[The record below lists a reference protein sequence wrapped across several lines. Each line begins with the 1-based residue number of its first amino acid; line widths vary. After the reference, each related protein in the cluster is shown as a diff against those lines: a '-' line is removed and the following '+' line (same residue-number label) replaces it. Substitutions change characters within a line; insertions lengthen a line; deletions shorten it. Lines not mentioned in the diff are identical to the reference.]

1 MQNNVILNQ
10 GKLGMNEC
18 FKRIHV
24 YLIAAIMLMLGCVS
38 CRQDEGENVFK
49 QMPASQ
55 TGIAFSNQLEEKPL
69 FSILYYLYYYN
80 GGGVATGDINN
91 DGLTDIFFTA
101 NSKGNNKLYLNKGGF
116 KFEDIT
122 VKAGVAG
129 LSDWCTGVTMADVN
143 ADGYLDIYVSTVSQK
158 YNLKGHNEL
167 YINNGN
173 LTFHESAAQY
183 GLNTSCLTT
192 QSAFFDYDKDGD
204 LDCYIL
210 NQSHHP
216 HDNIVDTTHR
226 RQYDSLSGDRLYRND
241 VSTTGRFT
249 DVSKDAG
256 ISQSDLGYG
265 LGLAVADI
273 NNDGWED
280 IYVGNDFHEND
291 YYYVNNKNGTF
302 SEEGAKHFRHY
313 SRFSMGND
321 VGDYNND
328 GQPDI
333 VTVDMLPDKENI
345 LKTYGSDENPDVYKV
360 KLEIRGYQ
368 KQYSKNCLQ
377 RNNGNGISFSE
388 TSLMSGVSAT
398 DWSWAPLFADF
409 DNDGNKDLF
418 ISSGIV
424 KRPVDLDYIKFVS
437 DMKIK
442 KGLNQTD
449 KYDREVIDAMP
460 DGSSHPYF
468 FRGDGKLKFA
478 DVSKQWGTGKM
489 KGYYCGAA
497 YADLDNDGD
506 LDVVMNVLNGQAVVL
521 QNNAPKKN
529 YLSISFKGDSAN
541 SFGIGS
547 KAYVFSGG
555 KMQYQ
560 QLMLTRGFESSCD
573 PRLHFGMDSANVAD
587 SILIAWPDQRYQVLK
602 NIKVNTSVSVQQK
615 DAAGKFDQAEYFK
628 GPELLFADITSEV
641 NSNWRHQENEFFD
654 YNVQYLIPHSES
666 SRGPK
671 IAVADVNKDG
681 LDDFYVCGG
690 SGQSG
695 ALMIQSGA
703 GKFKRS
709 ELKFRDRIMFTEE
722 VDAVFFDANN
732 DSFPDLYVV
741 SGGNIFENGNPGL
754 RDNLYMNDGKGNF
767 SQVLNAIPAI
777 ARNKSCVS
785 AADVDKDG
793 DVDLFVG
800 GLANSKAY
808 GIPESSYLLLNNGN
822 GVFTQAA
829 QTVIKSDSLGIV
841 TSSSFADINNDGWDD
856 LVVTG
861 EWMPVKI
868 FLNNKGTFSEADI
881 PLSTG
886 LWQTVR
892 VTDVNGD
899 GFGDILAGNWGHNTK
914 LYTGKNG
921 PCKLYVR
928 DFDKNGQIE
937 QILCYTIDGKEYTF
951 LAKDELERAIP
962 VLKKAYLTYK
972 EVAGQTVDYMFY
984 DLFKDYIELKAE
996 ELGSCCFINDGKG
1009 NFKKME
1015 LPDELQM
1022 APVFAFAPSLTGG
1035 GGSIIAGGNFYNVIP
1050 YEGRYDAL
1058 LPTAFTYSK
1067 QESGFR
1073 LQGNLPSIE
1082 GEVRDI
1088 KWVGTGSGQKILVIA
1103 RNNREL
1109 LFFKSNR

>member
-1 MQNNVILNQ
+1 MAKNEILNR
-10 GKLGMNEC
+10 GKLNMHEH
-18 FKRIHV
+18 FKRIPNYFITGIV
-24 YLIAAIMLMLGCVS
+24 IGITCLS
-38 CRQDEGENVFK
+38 CRQNEEENVFK
-49 QMPASQ
+49 QLPASQ

-69 FSILYYLYYYN
+69 FNILYYLYYYN

-143 ADGYLDIYVSTVSQK
+143 ADGFLDIYVSTVSQK
-158 YNLKGHNEL
+158 FNLKGHNEL

-173 LTFHESAAQY
+173 LTFRESSAEY

-241 VSTTGRFT
+241 VNSTGRFT
-249 DVSKDAG
+249 DVSKGAG
-256 ISQSDLGYG
+256 IFQSDLGYG

-273 NNDGWED
+273 NNDGWDD

-321 VGDYNND
+321 VADYNND

-333 VTVDMLPDKENI
+333 ITVDMLPDKENI

-377 RNNGNGISFSE
+377 RNNGNGVSFSE

-460 DGSSHPYF
+460 DGNSHPYF
-468 FRGDGKLKFA
+468 FRGDGKLRFA
-478 DVSKQWGTGKM
+478 DVSNQWGTGKM
-489 KGYYCGAA
+489 KGFYCGAA

-521 QNNAPKKN
+521 QNNAAKKN
-529 YLSISFKGDSAN
+529 YLSISFKGDGAN
-541 SFGIGS
+541 GFGIGS
-547 KAYVFSGG
+547 KAYVFSNG

-573 PRLHFGMDSANVAD
+573 TRLHFGMDSAAVAD
-587 SILIAWPDQRYQVLK
+587 SILIVWPDERYQVLRT
-602 NIKVNTSVSVQQK
+602 IKTDTLIAVNQK
-615 DAAGKFDQAEYFK
+615 DASGRFDQAHYVK
-628 GPELLFADITSEV
+628 SPAPLFADITSEV

-654 YNVQYLIPHSES
+654 YNVQYLIPHAES

-690 SGQSG
+690 SGQPGVLMVQSG
-695 ALMIQSGA
+695 SGNFRQSALMFQ
-703 GKFKRS
+703 
-709 ELKFRDRIMFTEE
+709 DRIKFTEE

-732 DSFPDLYVV
+732 DGFPDLYVV

-754 RDNLYMNDGKGNF
+754 RDNLYMNDGKGNL
-767 SQVLNAIPAI
+767 SQVLNAIPKI

-785 AADVDKDG
+785 ATDVDKDG

-808 GIPESSYLLLNNGN
+808 GIPESSYLLLNNGA
-822 GVFTQAA
+822 GIFSQAA
-829 QTVIKSDSLGIV
+829 QSVIKLDSLGIV
-841 TSSSFADINNDGWDD
+841 TSSSFADVNKDGWDD
-856 LVVTG
+856 LIVTG

-886 LWQTVR
+886 LWQTVC

-899 GFGDILAGNWGHNTK
+899 GFADILAGNWGHNTK
-914 LYTGKNG
+914 LYAGKNG
-921 PCKLYVR
+921 PCKLYVK
-928 DFDKNGQIE
+928 DFDKNGQVE
-937 QILCYTIDGKEYTF
+937 QILCYTINGKEYTF
-951 LAKDELERAIP
+951 LAKDELERALP

-984 DLFKDYIELKAE
+984 DLFKDYRELKAE

-1009 NFKKME
+1009 NFKKIL

-1022 APVFAFAPSLTGG
+1022 APVFAFAPSVAGG
-1035 GGSIIAGGNFYNVIP
+1035 GNSIVAGGNFYNVVP

-1058 LPTAFTYSK
+1058 LPTGFSYNK
-1067 QESGFR
+1067 QENGFR
-1073 LQGNLPSIE
+1073 LQGNLPSID
-1082 GEVRDI
+1082 GEVRDA
-1088 KWVGTGSGQKILVIA
+1088 KWINSGNGQKILVIA
-1103 RNNREL
+1103 RNNMGL
-1109 LFFKSNR
+1109 LFFKNNK